1 MTNYS
6 EISKTTTESNQSLPP
21 FYASREENAKNW
33 MDIYKTAPKR
43 AMAVT
48 PHPDDCEGG
57 CGGTLAKWIK
67 EFGTVASVVMCT
79 NGNKGTGDRGMTSS
93 KLADTRVVEQRNAS
107 DIVGVTDVVFLGHP
121 DGGLED
127 TELFRSQVT
136 REIRRFKPDLI
147 LCIDPYRTTSHTH
160 RDHRKSGQVALDA
173 AFSYAWS
180 YQHFPEHITKEGLE
194 PHRVEQAFL
203 WGSED
208 PDVFINI
215 QKYLDVK
222 VDSLGAHASQMS
234 STREERLERIKNNSG
249 RPREK
254 TGLEYAEGFR
264 RFTFNL
270 GSLELQLMHR

>member
-79 NGNKGTGDRGMTSS
+79 NGNKGTGDRGMTSA

-107 DIVGVTDVVFLGHP
+107 DIVGVTDVGFLGHP

-180 YQHFPEHITKEGLE
+180 YQHFPEHITEEGLE

-249 RPREK
+249 RHREK

-264 RFTFNL
+264 RITFNL
-270 GSLELQLMHR
+270 GSLEWQLMHR

>member
-6 EISKTTTESNQSLPP
+6 EISKTTTEGNQSLPP
-21 FYASREENAKNW
+21 FHTGREENAKNL

-79 NGNKGTGDRGMTSS
+79 NGNKGTGDRGMTSA

-180 YQHFPEHITKEGLE
+180 YQHFPEHITEEGLE

-249 RPREK
+249 RHREK

-264 RFTFNL
+264 RITFNL
-270 GSLELQLMHR
+270 GSLEWQLMHR